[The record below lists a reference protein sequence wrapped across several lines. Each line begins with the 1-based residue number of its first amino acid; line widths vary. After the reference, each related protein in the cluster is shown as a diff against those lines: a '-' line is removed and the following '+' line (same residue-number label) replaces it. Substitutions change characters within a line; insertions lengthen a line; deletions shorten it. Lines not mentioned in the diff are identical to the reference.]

1 MSRFY
6 HRFLC
11 SVGGCDHPSAVHEVD
26 EGDGIEVVEGP
37 DALEE
42 SIEIL
47 ERLSLDDGG
56 PVEGGFPVVVHGP
69 GNDSGVFDEEVVG
82 IFAEDDA
89 EPDIVDYDTY
99 VANVRARTERVSQI
113 NSRVLQL
120 HLEADERARKMEAEN
135 LDWETVREI
144 REEMMA
150 VYREKELIVKEL
162 DGIVKEQAFNC
173 MTTLEKHLGV
183 SSFAVGE
190 ETDEEADNELRD
202 RLHHADD

>member
-1 MSRFY
+1 MSRVY

-11 SVGGCDHPSAVHEVD
+11 STGSCDHPTAVHQVN
-26 EGDGIEVVEGP
+26 EGDGVEVVAGP
-37 DALEE
+37 DALDE

-56 PVEGGFPVVVHGP
+56 PVEEGFPMVARGR
-69 GNDSGVFDEEVVG
+69 GDDSGVFDEEEVG
-82 IFAEDDA
+82 IFADEDGV
-89 EPDIVDYDTY
+89 PDIVDYDTY
-99 VANVRARTERVSQI
+99 MANVRARTERVCQI
-113 NSRVLQL
+113 NSRVLEL
-120 HLEADERARKMEAEN
+120 HLEADERAWKMKDEN

-162 DGIVKEQAFNC
+162 DGIVKEQAFDC